1 MVVFAAPS
9 FRKYILFLQPKP
21 NMTYFPYL
29 FVVFLKERRRD
40 VAYRYLFRRKK
51 SIVNCWTPR
60 PRATG
65 GGGAHSSNRQVF
77 GYAGLLRVIK
87 CSLQC
92 LLHSAPRREIIRYKP
107 GRESLANLTNNF
119 LFVLFFRAGETGDPL
134 STRRPFASAAAA
146 ATFIQFI
153 RNLAERLSWR

>member
-119 LFVLFFRAGETGDPL
+119 LFVLFFARVKLATHFQLDAHLP
-134 STRRPFASAAAA
+134 RPPPPPPPHSF
-146 ATFIQFI
+146 
-153 RNLAERLSWR
+153 NLLGI